1 MFAVHRILATCLLVL
16 FAMSSL
22 AANELRLGRSDQ
34 PSELTDRAEAVLRV
48 AYQRLG
54 VTPRFEPYPLRRSLA
69 LAAKGELDGD
79 TMRVAELAHEIPS
92 LVRVAVP
99 VVSLSVVAYG
109 HDSCPNQI
117 SWAQLLAKRLVHE
130 RGVLVLERRTR
141 QVAVLNSSGNDDA
154 LRMVSEGLADYAV
167 GVGVELD
174 AARERHPRYLLC
186 RVSTPV
192 EEVPL
197 YHYLH
202 KRHRGLAA
210 RLTGVLEDMQRKG
223 ELAISPAP

>member
-1 MFAVHRILATCLLVL
+1 MHGILATGLLIL
-16 FAMSSL
+16 LAMPSS
-22 AANELRLGRSDQ
+22 ASTVLRLGRSEQ
-34 PSELTDRAEAVLRV
+34 PSELTDRAETVLRM

-54 VTPRFEPYPLRRSLA
+54 ITPRFEPYPLRRSLA

-79 TMRVAELAHEIPS
+79 TMRVAELADEIPS
-92 LVRVAVP
+92 LVRVGIP

-109 HDSCPNQI
+109 YDGCPNQI
-117 SWAQLLAKRLVHE
+117 SWAQLLTKRLVHE

-141 QVAVLNSSGNDDA
+141 QVAVLNSAGNDDA

-174 AARERHPRYLLC
+174 AARVRHPRYRLC
-186 RVSTPV
+186 RVPMPV
-192 EEVPL
+192 EQVPL

-202 KRHRGLAA
+202 ERHRGLAA
-210 RLTGVLEDMQRKG
+210 RLTGVLEAMQRKG